1 MGLRRIS
8 AHVGLSGKTALGG
21 LRPSRKRT
29 TDLRQAARPTTL
41 ARVRVDTELEGGKIE
56 VLDASDPQAIRLAI
70 PPDAGN
76 PRFRQW
82 FCFALRGVR
91 GVACDVAL
99 VNAADCTWATAFQ
112 GYDVCASYDGLSWFR
127 VPARLEDGALRFAL
141 RPTRASVR
149 FAYFAP
155 YTTDRVASL
164 VNRAR
169 RSRRGEV
176 GILGFTPL
184 GAPFP
189 MLRFG
194 RLDDAGPSVF
204 VIAQQ
209 HPGEHMAGWF
219 VEGLVD
225 RLLHGDRAA
234 RAVMATATVSIVACM
249 NPDGVA
255 LGNHRTNASGLD
267 LNRQWLEPDER
278 APEVAM
284 VREAMRRRGV
294 DLFLDVHG
302 DEDIPHVF
310 AQGTDG
316 IPGRTERHAQLEAR
330 FFEAMLASTP
340 DFQTEHGYGIDA
352 PGEANLALAGNWVG
366 QELDCLS
373 LTLEMP
379 FKDHA
384 ERPEPRHAW
393 SPERSKALGS
403 AFVDALARCLPILR

>member
-1 MGLRRIS
+1 MRID
-8 AHVGLSGKTALGG
+8 K
-21 LRPSRKRT
+21 
-29 TDLRQAARPTTL
+29 
-41 ARVRVDTELEGGKIE
+41 ELEGGKIE
-56 VLDASDPQAIRLAI
+56 VLDARDPRAIRLAI
-70 PPDAGN
+70 PTDAPN
-76 PRFRQW
+76 TRFRQW

-91 GVACDVAL
+91 GVPCDVTL
-99 VNAADCTWATAFQ
+99 VNAAECTWAKAFQ

-127 VPARLEDGALRFAL
+127 VPTRFEDGALRFAL
-141 RPTRASVR
+141 QPTRATVR

-155 YTTDRVASL
+155 YTTDRLASL
-164 VNRAR
+164 VNRTR

-176 GILGFTPL
+176 GILGCTPL
-184 GAPFP
+184 GTPLP
-189 MLRFG
+189 MLRLG

-209 HPGEHMAGWF
+209 HPGESMAGWF

-234 RAVMATATVSIVACM
+234 RSVMATATVSIIACM

-267 LNRQWLEPDER
+267 LNRQWREPDER

-284 VREAMRRRGV
+284 VRDAMHRRGV

-316 IPGRTERHAQLEAR
+316 IPDRNERHAALEAR

-340 DFQTEHGYGIDA
+340 DFQTEHGYRRDA

-366 QELDCLS
+366 QEFDCLS

-384 ERPEPRHAW
+384 ERPEPRQAW